1 MNCKFYPS
9 GEKKSGAVC
18 GGVVGEAHLDAVAW
32 QLVRVGSSH
41 DLIAINAGIRN
52 LTDDVLVGRANNHPV
67 LGRVIFVLVL
77 DDETLASIV
86 VCLAL
91 AAPAELDLEPLE
103 VRLVLDK
110 LYERL
115 KEFAIC

>member
-1 MNCKFYPS
+1 M
-9 GEKKSGAVC
+9 G
-18 GGVVGEAHLDAVAW
+18 
-32 QLVRVGSSH
+32 VGSRH
-41 DLIAINAGIRN
+41 DLVPVDTSVRYLA
-52 LTDDVLVGRANNHPV
+52 DDVLVGRADNHPV